1 MWCMCSRRTRL
12 AALLLALACVAGC
25 AAQSSGEAKLLTDG
39 QAGAPSNVR
48 TAELNTGSLYKE
60 FTMSAEV
67 SYVRKTVVRLEQD
80 GAQYVETCVSAG
92 QTVQAGDVLAVFRG
106 QGDELR
112 LTAIA
117 QELARL
123 ETETQDALYD
133 LDKQREQ
140 LLEQREQVAGT
151 PDGYSTYRDSVS
163 CQVIDMQ
170 LERLELQ
177 RQQIELRAAE
187 RERALK
193 AERRELQS
201 AGTRIEIV
209 APEDGV
215 VGQVQYLTAGAQC
228 ARGQAVVT
236 LYDPDEFLLMAGE
249 GLTGAL
255 RVGQRVEVEY
265 GRFNQ
270 RTRLAG
276 TVVAA
281 DSALSERYRTG
292 LSAVRLDE
300 PIDPQLL
307 LSVTVYSAQLSLDG
321 VPVLPRSAVLYDGG
335 MPYVNLVQDGAVSRR
350 NVLIG
355 PNDGT
360 SIMVLAGLDPGMPV
374 AVN

>member
-1 MWCMCSRRTRL
+1 M
-12 AALLLALACVAGC
+12 
-25 AAQSSGEAKLLTDG
+25 
-39 QAGAPSNVR
+39 
-48 TAELNTGSLYKE
+48 
-60 FTMSAEV
+60 
-67 SYVRKTVVRLEQD
+67 
-80 GAQYVETCVSAG
+80 
-92 QTVQAGDVLAVFRG
+92 LAVFRG

-140 LLEQREQVAGT
+140 LLEQRAQVAGT
-151 PDGYSTYRDSVS
+151 PDGFSTYRDSVS
-163 CQVIDMQ
+163 REVIDMQ

-193 AERRELQS
+193 AERGELQS

-215 VGQVQYLTAGAQC
+215 VGQVQYLTAGAQYP
-228 ARGQAVVT
+228 RGQAVIT
-236 LYDPDEFLLMAGE
+236 LYDPDEFLLLVGE

-281 DSALSERYRTG
+281 ESSLPERYRTG

-307 LSVTVYSAQLSLDG
+307 LSITVYSAQLSLDG
-321 VPVLPRSAVLYDGG
+321 VPVLPRTAVLYDGG
-335 MPYVNLVQDGAVSRR
+335 TPYVNLVQDGAVSRR

-360 SIMVLAGLDPGMPV
+360 SIMVLAGLDPGVPV